1 MKMNEELKAFVQAY
15 IDGEDV
21 EYINHNNNNNEYSK
35 VTSLAT
41 FEYPT
46 LVFRIKPKAEDKWQR
61 VIDEKYLCKFWTT
74 NPEVNVIPTIGYLA
88 RKELVGYVDGKGDR
102 HDKCEVLREKG
113 IKQPYFQGDDIPTHW
128 AVLVYFKN
136 NHHLY
141 RREVSYLDNID
152 WSEVVAYIEV

>member
-21 EYINHNNNNNEYSK
+21 EYINHYENNNEYSK

-61 VIDEKYLCKFWTT
+61 VIDEQPWKQLIKHVERLDDTVT
-74 NPEVNVIPTIGYLA
+74 RLALEVAKLQENEDEPTSNDGGIPIPIHKKKIKENKDDPN
-88 RKELVGYVDGKGDR
+88 RKRY
-102 HDKCEVLREKG
+102 
-113 IKQPYFQGDDIPTHW
+113 IQTGDDN
-128 AVLVYFKN
+128 F
-136 NHHLY
+136 
-141 RREVSYLDNID
+141 
-152 WSEVVAYIEV
+152 

>member
-1 MKMNEELKAFVQAY
+1 MNEELKAFVQAY

-21 EYINHNNNNNEYSK
+21 EYINHYENNNEYSK

-61 VIDEKYLCKFWTT
+61 VIDEGYLCKFWD
-74 NPEVNVIPTIGYLA
+74 NKQPTSRVMGRLIDKDKVLFCHENGAGYQ
-88 RKELVGYVDGKGDR
+88 R
-102 HDKCEVLREKG
+102 CEVLREKG